1 MEMETVSQILK
12 RLNGTVL
19 TSDFSEMTPK
29 ELEQRK
35 VDDYNAKEGHL
46 NEQDGYDC
54 PLCKNRGEFA
64 VLTEYPSGFWRWSSA
79 DCKCLETRACIRRMQ
94 QSGLK
99 NIIKDYTMD
108 KYIADEPWQKTIKD
122 AAEAF
127 AKDPKGWFFIGGQS
141 GAGKTHICTAICR
154 EFLLNGRKVVYM
166 LWRDDIAKLKSLAME
181 AEQRQEMI
189 ERFKRA
195 EVLYVDD
202 LFKTGRG
209 KDGERQQPSS
219 ADINA
224 AFEIFNYRY
233 NNPNLLTIVSSESTA
248 DDILQIDE
256 AVGGRILERATVI
269 NLAPDMSRNYRLRK
283 AVTV

>member
-1 MEMETVSQILK
+1 MEGIAEILN
-12 RLNGTVL
+12 RLNGMGL
-19 TSDFSEMTPK
+19 MSDNVADMTPQ
-29 ELEQRK
+29 EREQMK
-35 VDDYNAKEGHL
+35 VDGYNAEPGTL
-46 NEQDGYDC
+46 NEQAGYDC
-54 PLCKNRGEFA
+54 TICKNRGDIA
-64 VLTEYPSGFWRWSSA
+64 VLNEYPAGCWQWKA
-79 DCKCLETRACIRRMQ
+79 VQCKCMATRATIRRMH

-99 NIIKDYTMD
+99 NIIKDYTLD
-108 KYIADEPWQKTIKD
+108 KYKADEPWQKTIKD
-122 AAEAF
+122 AAEAYVR
-127 AKDPKGWFFIGGQS
+127 DPKGWFFIGGQS

-181 AEQRQEMI
+181 AEQRHEMI

-195 EVLYVDD
+195 EVLYVGD
-202 LFKTGRG
+202 LFKTGKG
-209 KDGERQQPSS
+209 KDGEKQQPSS

-224 AFEIFNYRY
+224 AFEIFNHRY
-233 NNPNLLTIVSSESTA
+233 NNPHLLTIISSESTA

-256 AVGGRILERATVI
+256 AVGGRIFEKAVLL

>member
-1 MEMETVSQILK
+1 MEPVTEIMSRLNAMGLMFDAKEMSPKEMEQK
-12 RLNGTVL
+12 
-19 TSDFSEMTPK
+19 
-29 ELEQRK
+29 K
-35 VDDYNAKEGHL
+35 VDDYNATPGTL
-46 NEQDGYDC
+46 NEEDGYDC
-54 PLCKNRGEFA
+54 TLCKNRGDIA
-64 VLTEYPSGFWRWSSA
+64 ALQEYPAGCWRWKA
-79 DCKCLETRACIRRMQ
+79 VECKCMTTRASIKQMQ

-99 NIIKDYTMD
+99 NIIKDYTLD
-108 KYIADEPWQKTIKD
+108 EYKADEPWQKTIKD
-122 AAEAF
+122 AAIGY
-127 AKDPKGWFFIGGQS
+127 AKNPDGWFFIGGQS

-166 LWRDDIAKLKSLAME
+166 MWRDDIAKLKASAME
-181 AEQRQEMI
+181 AEQRTEMI

-202 LFKTGRG
+202 LFKTGRDN
-209 KDGERQQPSS
+209 KTGEKQQPSS

-233 NNPNLLTIVSSESTA
+233 NNPHLLTIISSESTA
-248 DDILQIDE
+248 DEILRIDE
-256 AVGGRILERATVI
+256 AVGGRIFERAVVL

>member
-1 MEMETVSQILK
+1 MEGIAEILN
-12 RLNGTVL
+12 RLNGMGL
-19 TSDFSEMTPK
+19 MSDVAEMTPQ
-29 ELEQRK
+29 EREQKK
-35 VDDYNAKEGHL
+35 VDGYNAEPGML
-46 NEQDGYDC
+46 NEQDGYNC
-54 PLCKNRGEFA
+54 PICKNRGDIA
-64 VLTEYPSGFWRWSSA
+64 VLNEYPAGCWGWKA
-79 DCKCLETRACIRRMQ
+79 VECKCMATRASIRRMQ

-99 NIIKDYTMD
+99 NIIKDYTLD
-108 KYIADEPWQKTIKD
+108 KYKADEPWQKTIKD
-122 AAEAF
+122 AAEAYIR
-127 AKDPKGWFFIGGQS
+127 DPKGWFFIGGQS

-154 EFLLNGRKVVYM
+154 EFLLGERKVVYM

-181 AEQRQEMI
+181 GEQRHEMI

-202 LFKTGRG
+202 LFKTG
-209 KDGERQQPSS
+209 KDSKTGERQQPSS

-224 AFEIFNYRY
+224 AFEIFNHRY
-233 NNPNLLTIVSSESTA
+233 NNPHLLTIISSESTA

-256 AVGGRILERATVI
+256 AVGGRIFEKAVVL